1 MGACC
6 GGNRQPQN
14 QPQCCQPLPQGQAPP
29 PMGLPQQQAQPQFIA
44 VPLPQQQQQHQ
55 LPPPLPAGPQI
66 APFAFQVQLQPRT
79 C

>member
-6 GGNRQPQN
+6 GGNRNQQN

-29 PMGLPQQQAQPQFIA
+29 PMGPPQAQPQFIA
-44 VPLPQQQQQHQ
+44 VPLPQQQSQPM
-55 LPPPLPAGPQI
+55 PPPPPAGPQI